1 MNGKNIKY
9 VIMII
14 LLNVA
19 LISCSQN
26 VSLDNV
32 QETSGTTIATSET
45 LTYCRINL
53 VDGIQYE
60 IPADWQTYEED
71 DGIYHYFNNEN
82 YLMVSSVSTEF
93 SEDTDQVL
101 TDKCVDTLLETLNQY
116 PNFLLETDCMGDIDG
131 AYCRKIVCSY
141 TDEKQNS
148 IIERSVVFSV
158 GGIVYSFDCISLS
171 DQQKNNEDFRRI
183 IGSIIISPEY
193 Y

>member
-1 MNGKNIKY
+1 ML
-9 VIMII
+9 M
-14 LLNVA
+14 LLNLF

-26 VSLDNV
+26 VSLDSV
-32 QETSGTTIATSET
+32 EETSNQTDITSET

-60 IPADWQTYEED
+60 IPADWQTYDEED
-71 DGIYHYFNNEN
+71 RIYHYFNDEN
-82 YLMVSSVSTEF
+82 YLMVSSVTTEF

-101 TDKCVDTLLETLNQY
+101 TDKCTDTLLETLSQY
-116 PNFLLETDCMGDIDG
+116 QNFLLETDCNGDIDG

-141 TDEKQNS
+141 TNEEDKS

-158 GGIVYSFDCISLS
+158 GGVVYSFDCVSLS
-171 DQQKNNEDFRRI
+171 NQQKNNEDFRRI
-183 IGSIIISPEY
+183 IGSVIISPEY